1 MADPNLLDGSG
12 RFDLTGRV
20 LVLDLDDTLYLERD
34 FAFSGFAAL
43 EPLVFQRTGQKG
55 FARACRTLFEAG
67 LRGTIFNQ
75 ALAEL
80 DAAGEEELIREL
92 VGAYRAHDPQI
103 ALAADAARFLARAPC
118 ASSALISDGPA
129 GMQRSKVR
137 ALGLEERL
145 GRIVLTGE
153 LGPGCGKPHPLGY
166 ALVEEWSQ
174 RPPEAHVYIAD
185 NAAKDFLE
193 PRRRGWTT
201 IQILRPERVHRG
213 AAPTLAHRAHHVVGS
228 LDALALRKS
237 AVGAR

>member
-1 MADPNLLDGSG
+1 MADPNLPEDSG
-12 RFDLTGRV
+12 RLDLTGRV

-43 EPLVFQRTGQKG
+43 EPLVLQRTGRKG

-67 LRGTIFNQ
+67 LRGTIFNE
-75 ALAEL
+75 ALKEL
-80 DAAGEEELIREL
+80 GAGGEQELIGEL
-92 VGAYRAHDPQI
+92 VAAYRAHDPQI
-103 ALAADAARFLARAPC
+103 ALAADAARFLARAIC
-118 ASSALISDGPA
+118 ANCALISDGPA

-137 ALGLEERL
+137 ALGLDERL

-201 IQILRPERVHRG
+201 IQVLRPDRVHRG

-228 LDALALRKS
+228 LDGLTLRRGTAS
-237 AVGAR
+237 VQ